1 MTLQDKYHMTADQ
14 NKRLAKQNLTRLVYT
29 NSRFE
34 GLTTTLPQTQT
45 IIDGLGVDGV
55 SIDDINTIVQ
65 LKRGW
70 QYIINDPDPFTFAKM
85 KSINKIVALHDALEP
100 GAIRTG
106 SSQVVLATD
115 ATYTPEIPDETK
127 EKEYFE
133 DLMNKDTSTTD
144 KAITLMYHNMRN
156 QIFWDGNKR
165 SATLAANKVMIDG
178 GAGLINVPLDKWG
191 KWNELISDYYRTN
204 EMKKIKEW
212 TYDNGIQGIDLERKR
227 KLILKRKNGL
237 DRE

>member
-1 MTLQDKYHMTADQ
+1 MTLQDKYHMTANQ

-45 IIDGLGVDGV
+45 IIDGFGVDGV

-70 QYIINDPDPFTFAKM
+70 QYIINDPEPLTFDKM

-100 GAIRTG
+100 GEIRTG
-106 SSQVVLATD
+106 TSQVILASD
-115 ATYTPEIPDETK
+115 NTYTPSIPNEAK

-133 DLMNKDTSTTD
+133 ELMNKDASTTD

-191 KWNELISDYYRTN
+191 KWNELISVYYRTN
-204 EMKKIKEW
+204 EMGKIKEW

>member
-1 MTLQDKYHMTADQ
+1 MSADQ
-14 NKRLAKQNLTRLVYT
+14 NRRLAKQNLTRLVYT

-70 QYIINDPDPFTFAKM
+70 QYIINDSSPFTFDKM
-85 KSINKIVALHDALEP
+85 KSINRIVALYDALDP

-106 SSQVVLATD
+106 ESKVVLTSD
-115 ATYTPEIPDETK
+115 DTYTPPIPNETQERK
-127 EKEYFE
+127 YF
-133 DLMNKDTSTTD
+133 DNLINQNISTTD

-165 SATLAANKVMIDG
+165 SATLAANKLMMDG

-191 KWNELISDYYRTN
+191 KWNDLISDYYRTGN
-204 EMKKIKEW
+204 MEEIKEW
-212 TYDNGIQGIDLERKR
+212 TYINGIQGINL
-227 KLILKRKNGL
+227 
-237 DRE
+237 

>member
-1 MTLQDKYHMTADQ
+1 MKDKYQLTSDQ
-14 NKRLAKQNLTRLVYT
+14 NRRLAKQNLTRLVYT

-45 IIDGLGVDGV
+45 IIDGFGVDGV

-70 QYIINDPDPFTFAKM
+70 QYIINDKKPLTFEKM
-85 KSINKIVALHDALEP
+85 KKINGIVALHDALFP
-100 GAIRTG
+100 GEIRTG
-106 SSQVVLATD
+106 NSQVTLD
-115 ATYTPEIPDETK
+115 NGGTYTPEIPNDKRERKYFDE
-127 EKEYFE
+127 
-133 DLMNKDTSTTD
+133 LMNKDTSTTD

-165 SATLAANKVMIDG
+165 SATLAANKIMIDG
-178 GAGLINVPLDKWG
+178 GAGLINVPLN
-191 KWNELISDYYRTN
+191 KWNTWNQLISDYYRTGALD
-204 EMKKIKEW
+204 KLKQW
-212 TYDNGIQGIDLERKR
+212 TYDNGIQGVDFDPRQRVKM
-227 KLILKRKNGL
+227 LKRIQGL